1 MNILLRKVTI
11 ADPSSPHNT
20 TVKDILIEDNIIR
33 KIDDNLRDEAVEV
46 IDVENCYASP
56 GWVDIFSNF
65 CDPGYEYKETLE
77 TGADAAAAG
86 GYTDVFVI
94 PNTQPLIH
102 NKTQVEY
109 IVQKSKSLP
118 VTIHPLGTVTKNGE
132 GKELAEMYDMKNSG
146 AIAFTDGLTAVQS
159 PGLMLKALQY
169 IKAFNGVIM
178 QLPLDKTI
186 GQHGLMNE
194 GITSTRMGLAGIPDI
209 AEELIIKRDIELLK
223 YTNSKLHITGVSTSE
238 GIRLIQKAKQ
248 EGFAITC
255 SVTPY
260 HLFFND
266 EDLHSYDTNLKV
278 SPPLRSKKDMMALRE
293 ALYEGWVDCI
303 ASHHL
308 PQDWDNKT
316 VEFEYAKMGM
326 TGLQT
331 SYAVIQTILPDL
343 KIASVINLFSANARK
358 IFGMKNISITE
369 GAEAGITL
377 FNPSEETILSQQ
389 TNKSKSS
396 NSPFFDKALK
406 GKVIGIINKGQL
418 FLNK

>member
-11 ADPSSPHNT
+11 ADPSSSHNT
-20 TVKDILIEDNIIR
+20 TVKDILIEDGIIK
-33 KIDDNLRDEAVEV
+33 KIDDNITAEAAQAV
-46 IDVENCYASP
+46 DLENCYASA

-77 TGADAAAAG
+77 TGAEAAAAG
-86 GYTDVFVI
+86 GFTDVFVI

-118 VTIHPLGTVTKNGE
+118 VNIHPLGTVTKNGE

-146 AIAFTDGLTAVQS
+146 AIAFSDGLTAVQS

-169 IKAFNGVIM
+169 IKAFDGVIM

-223 YTNSKLHITGVSTSE
+223 YTNSKLHITGVSTAE

-266 EDLHSYDTNLKV
+266 EDLQSYDTNLKV

-293 ALYEGWVDCI
+293 AVYEGWVDCI

-326 TGLQT
+326 ISLQT

-343 KIASVINLFSANARK
+343 NTTAVTNLFSANARK
-358 IFGMKNISITE
+358 IFCIENMPLTE
-369 GAEAGITL
+369 GAVAEITL
-377 FNPSEETILSQQ
+377 FDPSEETILTEQ

-396 NSPFFDKALK
+396 NSPFLDKALK